1 PALPIAPSVAE
12 DRLLIFG
19 DRFGLKLYR
28 SYVLRLWVRCW
39 NNCSIQEP
47 SMARL
52 SSLSRLSAAEL
63 QRELERRSRSVRK
76 LERQRDRLAAK
87 LEDLEEKIRLMGGS
101 LNGHA
106 GRGRRAG
113 GTGRTRPKND
123 MTLIE
128 ALTKVLTVKTMR
140 VVD

>member
-1 PALPIAPSVAE
+1 
-12 DRLLIFG
+12 
-19 DRFGLKLYR
+19 
-28 SYVLRLWVRCW
+28 
-39 NNCSIQEP
+39 
-47 SMARL
+47 MARL

-76 LERQRDRLAAK
+76 LERQRVRLAAK

-128 ALTKVLTVKTMR
+128 ALTKVLTGKTMR
-140 VVD
+140 VVDAVEAVKKAGYKTNSNNFRTQVNIALTKGPFKRVGRGQYTAK

>member
-1 PALPIAPSVAE
+1 
-12 DRLLIFG
+12 
-19 DRFGLKLYR
+19 
-28 SYVLRLWVRCW
+28 
-39 NNCSIQEP
+39 
-47 SMARL
+47 MARL

-128 ALTKVLTVKTMR
+128 ALTKVLTGKTMR
-140 VVD
+140 VVDAVEAVKKAGYKTNSNNFRTQVNIALTKGPFKRVGRGQYTAK